1 MKKASVRKPA
11 LLLLITLSI
20 PFVANDSPAG
30 DIDAGRLFALQNC
43 ARCHAIGKSGPSP
56 FANAPP
62 FRELPNRYRV
72 SDLAEAFAE
81 GIFVGHDAM
90 PEFALP
96 PRTIDDLLSYIDSLA
111 TK

>member
-1 MKKASVRKPA
+1 
-11 LLLLITLSI
+11 
-20 PFVANDSPAG
+20 
-30 DIDAGRLFALQNC
+30 
-43 ARCHAIGKSGPSP
+43 
-56 FANAPP
+56 
-62 FRELPNRYRV
+62 V